1 MVENIENNAAIAQ
14 VFTEEWVKELKD
26 KHLFK
31 GNPDQWKITEDNI
44 VNVLRAISVN
54 AAHYKTMIVIKIRKS
69 PKKCISYWD
78 MTQLFKNEL
87 TMAAQQEIKAFD
99 DSHLFKT
106 PAQKI
111 ITMLKE
117 IQISFQALEIEDS
130 KQENMVE
137 RINYAIEK
145 IGQRTVF
152 DLDYPLLDSLDF
164 STQRRPSVTKG
175 WLNEFSQL
183 GMECLRE
190 SSIRKSLYRQKQR
203 DSVPSSEV
211 MSMRS
216 QDPSFSSVMEKINNN
231 KNALVNITEVEFDVH
246 ASFKMIG
253 RKNAMQVMT
262 VHIVNQLNLFES
274 MPQINAQIFTRFLN
288 RI

>member
-1 MVENIENNAAIAQ
+1 
-14 VFTEEWVKELKD
+14 
-26 KHLFK
+26 
-31 GNPDQWKITEDNI
+31 
-44 VNVLRAISVN
+44 
-54 AAHYKTMIVIKIRKS
+54 
-69 PKKCISYWD
+69 
-78 MTQLFKNEL
+78 
-87 TMAAQQEIKAFD
+87 MAAQQEIKAFD
-99 DSHLFKT
+99 DTHLFKT

-111 ITMLKE
+111 IAMLKE
-117 IQISFQALEIEDS
+117 IQNSFLADDIEDT
-130 KQENMVE
+130 KTENMIE
-137 RINYAIEK
+137 RINYAIDK
-145 IGQRTVF
+145 IGQRTIF
-152 DLDYPLLDSLDF
+152 DVDYPLLDSLDLAM
-164 STQRRPSVTKG
+164 QRRPSVTKG

-274 MPQINAQIFTRFLN
+274 IPQINAQIFTRFLN